1 MEPDETIESARA
13 RPGIAPT
20 WSSSAKDAVGT
31 SHHASR
37 VWFTVGH
44 GVLNEIY
51 WPRVDAPQVR
61 DLGFIVADGAGFW
74 SEVKRDAVAEVRS
87 VKPGIPAIV
96 ATHRHP
102 RYELTTPDL
111 CRRRCR
117 RRPDRGDAHG
127 HAGRRGPGARDRSAA
142 PLSAA
147 GATPRLQRSPQ
158 PGLDRDV
165 QGPSAPLRPP
175 RQVVTRTGLRPPADP
190 AERRLRRRVGRLAG
204 LLGERRDDVDVRSDR
219 PRQRR
224 RDGRAPARR

>member
-1 MEPDETIESARA
+1 MEPDETIETAPGA
-13 RPGIAPT
+13 PGIAPT

-61 DLGFIVADGAGFW
+61 DLGFIVADGSGFW

-87 VKPGIPAIV
+87 VKPG
-96 ATHRHP
+96 HP
-102 RYELTTPDL
+102 RHRRDPPASTLRAETSDL

-117 RRPDRGDAHG
+117 RRPDRGHANG
-127 HAGRRGPGARDRSAA
+127 HADAARSDARKRSAA
-142 PLSAA
+142 PLSAV
-147 GATPRLQRSPQ
+147 GATPWLQRAPQ

-165 QGPSAPLRPP
+165 QGPSDPLRPP
-175 RQVVTRTGLRPPADP
+175 RQVVPRARSATPPTGQSVGYVGAPTGGRT
-190 AERRLRRRVGRLAG
+190 
-204 LLGERRDDVDVRSDR
+204 S
-219 PRQRR
+219 PRT
-224 RDGRAPARR
+224 AR